1 MLKIGTRAR
10 VAVLLVLSSLAL
22 VSNQAQAQLGLGS
35 LIVTMTSPASGSTVS
50 GTVPVSA
57 SVSIIGLITVRG
69 VQFKL
74 DGANLGAE
82 DTSSP
87 YSVSWNTTTT
97 GNGSHTLR
105 AVARDLLGVQYTSNA
120 VTVTVANGERLGQR
134 RRSRRSV
141 QAGRG
146 QRRRG
151 RHERAVFD
159 LLEHGHRE
167 QRLAYHYRGRARCRG
182 QPYHLGAGDGD
193 GGQRSSL
200 GYHAPDGEH
209 YFAEQRPDR
218 IGDGDGDGQRLG
230 QRRADG

>member
-1 MLKIGTRAR
+1 MPGNARSMLESMK
-10 VAVLLVLSSLAL
+10 AVWAALLMVFGLAWIP
-22 VSNQAQAQLGLGS
+22 SQAQAQLGLGS

-74 DGANLGAE
+74 DGGNLGAE

-120 VTVTVANGERLGQR
+120 VTVTVSNAPPPPPQDTTPPSVSITSPSNGQTVSGTVTVTAGA
-134 RRSRRSV
+134 SDNVGVVGV
-141 QAGRG
+141 QFQLDGVNGGA
-146 QRRRG
+146 
-151 RHERAVFD
+151 EDTSA
-159 LLEHGHRE
+159 
-167 QRLAYHYRGRARCRG
+167 
-182 QPYHLGAGDGD
+182 PYSISWNTATASNG
-193 GGQRSSL
+193 
-200 GYHAPDGEH
+200 
-209 YFAEQRPDR
+209 
-218 IGDGDGDGQRLG
+218 
-230 QRRADG
+230 